1 MESDP
6 NVMELLG
13 AFLTGVV
20 GPILYLFVSKYLQKE
35 KDKKRDKVKET
46 IVNTALI
53 TEEIEEMREEF
64 ESCRVWISQFHNG
77 GNFYPTGKS
86 IQKFSIFYEVTK
98 TGISSVSHTFNNIPT
113 SLYPHAF
120 NHMLNGEQK
129 GIFINDFK
137 DKKVAT
143 YGLKGAA
150 DSVGTKSSYVIPLFT
165 LDEKFIGC
173 LGMDYVSRKK
183 KLTKD
188 QWEHL
193 QIKAGRISGY
203 LSSHLAK

>member
-1 MESDP
+1 
-6 NVMELLG
+6 
-13 AFLTGVV
+13 
-20 GPILYLFVSKYLQKE
+20 
-35 KDKKRDKVKET
+35 
-46 IVNTALI
+46 
-53 TEEIEEMREEF
+53 
-64 ESCRVWISQFHNG
+64 
-77 GNFYPTGKS
+77 
-86 IQKFSIFYEVTK
+86 
-98 TGISSVSHTFNNIPT
+98 
-113 SLYPHAF
+113 
-120 NHMLNGEQK
+120 MLNGEQK

-137 DKKVAT
+137 DPKVAT